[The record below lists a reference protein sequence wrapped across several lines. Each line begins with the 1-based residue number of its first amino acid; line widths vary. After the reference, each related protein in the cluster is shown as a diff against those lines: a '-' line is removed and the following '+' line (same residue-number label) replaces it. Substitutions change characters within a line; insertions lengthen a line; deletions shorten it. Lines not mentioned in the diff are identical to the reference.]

1 MRGVHRWG
9 WRLAPGPNAHLLA
22 SALHDLQRDG
32 EDLVVHSHRPPSD
45 LHQEDSEVS
54 SPQIQGKELSFLC
67 GRESGGCIPPT
78 HAEQGPL
85 GTWRKNRGSS
95 PEERSLCS
103 GLLDL
108 RSIRSQRVS

>member
-67 GRESGGCIPPT
+67 GRESGDCISPT